1 MSQKE
6 ISMEQQE
13 KQDHIKKVLRNWVRA
28 LIVTTLIFALAVTI
42 TLYFKPLYYMDM
54 KHYKLSETYG
64 VSEEEIK
71 ANYNALISYN
81 TLLFDDELEFPT
93 LEMSE
98 EGRIHFREVKSI
110 FTNLQWAGLICLILL
125 TPILTQ
131 AQYKKDYDWLKYAG
145 GLCIGI
151 PVIVGL
157 LMLISWDNVFVWFHK
172 LFFRNDYWMFDP
184 NTDPIIQFLPDGFF
198 LHCGLMIAALILLG
212 AAGCLFGYHR
222 AQIWIRSKRPSSV
235 PQKKK

>member
-131 AQYKKDYDWLKYAG
+131 AQYKKDYD
-145 GLCIGI
+145 
-151 PVIVGL
+151 
-157 LMLISWDNVFVWFHK
+157 
-172 LFFRNDYWMFDP
+172 
-184 NTDPIIQFLPDGFF
+184 
-198 LHCGLMIAALILLG
+198 
-212 AAGCLFGYHR
+212 
-222 AQIWIRSKRPSSV
+222 
-235 PQKKK
+235 